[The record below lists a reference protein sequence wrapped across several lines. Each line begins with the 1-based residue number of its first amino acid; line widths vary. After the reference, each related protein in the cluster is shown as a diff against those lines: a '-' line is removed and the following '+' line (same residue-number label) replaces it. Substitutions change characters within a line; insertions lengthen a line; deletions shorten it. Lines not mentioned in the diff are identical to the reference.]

1 MTVVSSGL
9 GFMASSA
16 MSSGLGLKGP
26 GKNSFLLSGPQ
37 VQLDD
42 YVYLRIQV
50 PLLSNT
56 RWTQNDVCV
65 YVLN

>member
-1 MTVVSSGL
+1 MTVVSSLL
-9 GFMASSA
+9 GFVTSSA
-16 MSSGLGLKGP
+16 MSSGLGLKCP
-26 GKNSFLLSGPQ
+26 GKNSFLLIGPQ

-56 RWTQNDVCV
+56 R
-65 YVLN
+65 